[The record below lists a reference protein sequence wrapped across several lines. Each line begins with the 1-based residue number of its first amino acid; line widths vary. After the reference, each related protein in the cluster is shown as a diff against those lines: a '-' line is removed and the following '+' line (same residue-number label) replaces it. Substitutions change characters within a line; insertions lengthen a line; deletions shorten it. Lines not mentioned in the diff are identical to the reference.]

1 MGEKGV
7 KWKFTLIALVI
18 GFIAGYASS
27 IYLAFSGNALVPM
40 PLASNCYKYNGP
52 LADAYCDAQGGLHV
66 YVKGSPELKDGW
78 YTEEKS
84 SDCKPCPFVSKVKI
98 E

>member
-7 KWKFTLIALVI
+7 KWKFTLIALVL

-27 IYLAFSGNALVPM
+27 IYLAFSGHAFVPM
-40 PLASNCYKYNGP
+40 PLAKDCFKYNGSLP
-52 LADAYCDAQGGLHV
+52 DAYCDSSGSLHI
-66 YVKGSPELKDGW
+66 YVKGSSELKDGW
-78 YTEEKS
+78 YVEENA
-84 SDCKPCPFVSKVKI
+84 SDCKPCSFVSKVRI